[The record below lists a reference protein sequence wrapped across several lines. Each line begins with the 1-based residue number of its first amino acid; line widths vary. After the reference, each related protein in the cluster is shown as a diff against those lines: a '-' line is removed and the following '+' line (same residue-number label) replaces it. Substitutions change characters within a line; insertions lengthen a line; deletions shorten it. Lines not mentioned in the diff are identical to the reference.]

1 MEYVYLFSIDR
12 NAVGIELYFHYLR
25 RLLRFFNLRD
35 AGFVRLVL
43 CALRAILLPILAL
56 VRFSVMRFLTS
67 IALKHCAGLETILPL
82 RLPDVHLYFRTT

>member
-1 MEYVYLFSIDR
+1 MKYVYLFSTDR

-43 CALRAILLPILAL
+43 CALRAILFPILAL
-56 VRFSVMRFLTS
+56 VRFRFILFFTS
-67 IALKHCAGLETILPL
+67 MALKHWAGLETILPL
-82 RLPDVHLYFRTT
+82 RWPDVHLYLRTT